1 MTKVVI
7 NTCFGGFS
15 LSDEAIRMYLEIKE
29 MPYEERKGRWDKTM
43 FCSPGG
49 EDWDLYDTV
58 IDMDRA
64 DPALVKVV
72 ENLGF
77 VADGRS
83 AKLKIVDIE
92 AGTRYRIEEYDGR
105 EWIEYA
111 DDIGWSVA

>member
-1 MTKVVI
+1 MTKIVI
-7 NTCFGGFS
+7 NTCYGGFG

-29 MPYEERKGRWDKTM
+29 IPYEERKGRWTM

-58 IDMDRA
+58 TDMDRA

-72 ENLGF
+72 ENLGLM
-77 VADGRS
+77 ANGMC

-92 AGTRYRIEEYDGR
+92 AGTRYRIQEDDGN
-105 EWIEYA
+105 EWIECA
-111 DDIGWSVA
+111 DDIGWNVA